1 MAPDSA
7 HSILQDSYQKQIKS
21 SLVVILFIM
30 LTLSALLLWSRFAR
44 LDEVTTGQGKVITW
58 SRSQIIQARDGG
70 VIRSLLV
77 REGDHVTAGQKIAV
91 LDATRFQAGFD
102 EIGSRVK
109 ALAVAVARL
118 QAEITGVNGKA
129 ATPDYIGL
137 LRQYRVDKQH
147 DGPDDATISEDNKD
161 IIEHESSLF
170 ALRHKALLESID
182 GMEKSRQLAQNELNM
197 IVPLVR
203 KGAVSEVEELRLRR
217 EVTEQVNKINETRNH
232 WYEQSKEELV
242 KQKTELDSLYYQ
254 LLQRSDQLS
263 GTTLYSPVN
272 GVVKDVQVTTVGGVL
287 EPGGK
292 LLEVVPSEDQLLIEV
307 KINPRDIAFIHPGQ
321 HAVVK
326 ISAYESSIYG
336 TMKATVERI
345 SPDTLADETHRD
357 QFFYQIYVR
366 TDRSALVSKDGK
378 SHDIVPGM
386 IATADIATGQKTVF
400 DYLVKPLNKAK
411 EALRER

>member
-1 MAPDSA
+1 MSFSSQTP
-7 HSILQDSYQKQIKS
+7 IRDSYYAQIKGS
-21 SLVVILFIM
+21 IMVIAIIV
-30 LTLSALLLWSRFAR
+30 LTITALLIWSKFAL

-58 SRSQIIQARDGG
+58 SRSQVIQSRDGG
-70 VIRSLLV
+70 VIRALLV
-77 REGDHVTAGQKIAV
+77 REGDHVSAGQRIAV
-91 LDATRFQAGFD
+91 LDSTRFQAGFN

-118 QAEITGVNGKA
+118 QAEISGIDGQAV
-129 ATPDYIGL
+129 TPDYVDI
-137 LRQYRVDKQH
+137 LRKYNVAEK
-147 DGPDDATISEDNKD
+147 DAHQLSDEDILAANKD
-161 IIEHESSLF
+161 IITHESSLYTM
-170 ALRHKALLESID
+170 RHKALLESIT
-182 GMEKSRQLAQNELNM
+182 GMERSRQLAQNELNM
-197 IVPLVR
+197 TLPLVA

-217 EVTEQVNKINETRNH
+217 EVSDLVNKINETRNS
-232 WYEQSKEELV
+232 WYEQSKAELV

-254 LLQRSDQLS
+254 LLQRGDQLS
-263 GTTLYSPVN
+263 GTTIYSPVK
-272 GVVKDVQVTTVGGVL
+272 GVVKDVQITTVGGVL

-321 HAVVK
+321 KAVVK

-336 TMKATVERI
+336 TMKAVVDRI

-357 QFFYQIYVR
+357 QFYYQIDVR
-366 TDRSALVSKDGK
+366 TAQSSLFSKDGK
-378 SHDIVPGM
+378 AHEISPGM
-386 IATADIATGQKTVF
+386 IATADISTGQKTVF

>member
-1 MAPDSA
+1 MFSSQTP
-7 HSILQDSYQKQIKS
+7 LRDSYHTQIKGS
-21 SLVVILFIM
+21 IVVIALIV
-30 LTLSALLLWSRFAR
+30 LTITALLIWSKFAL

-58 SRSQIIQARDGG
+58 SRSQVIQSRDGG
-70 VIRSLLV
+70 VIRALLV
-77 REGDHVTAGQKIAV
+77 REGDHVTAGQRIAV
-91 LDATRFQAGFD
+91 LDSTRFQAGFN

-118 QAEITGVNGKA
+118 QAEISGIDGQSVS
-129 ATPDYIGL
+129 PDYVDI
-137 LRQYRVDKQH
+137 LRKYNVAEK
-147 DGPDDATISEDNKD
+147 DAHKLSDEDILAANKD
-161 IIEHESSLF
+161 IITHESSLYTM
-170 ALRHKALLESID
+170 RHKALLESIT
-182 GMEKSRQLAQNELNM
+182 GMERSRQLAQNELNM
-197 IVPLVR
+197 TLPLVA

-217 EVTEQVNKINETRNH
+217 EVSDLVNKINETRNS
-232 WYEQSKEELV
+232 WYEQSKAELV

-254 LLQRSDQLS
+254 LLQRGDQLS
-263 GTTLYSPVN
+263 GTTIYSPVN

-321 HAVVK
+321 KAVVK

-336 TMKATVERI
+336 TMKAVVERI

-357 QFFYQIYVR
+357 QFYYQIDVR
-366 TDRSALVSKDGK
+366 TEKSSLLSKDGK
-378 SHDIVPGM
+378 AHEISPGM
-386 IATADIATGQKTVF
+386 IATADISTGQKTVF